1 MPGNPATIQCKRKPT
16 IASLINFNPT
26 ANHYNSRGITLASVT
41 LAVILCLSDHTIAA

>member
-1 MPGNPATIQCKRKPT
+1 MAGNLAAVKCKRKPT

-26 ANHYNSRGITLASVT
+26 ANHYISRGITLASVT